1 MAKHKHLTLSNRIT
15 IESMLHAKT
24 SFKSIGLALD
34 KDPTTI
40 SKERTAVA
48 PPHLCDQP

>member
-15 IESMLHAKT
+15 IESMLHAKA
-24 SFKSIGLALD
+24 SFKSIGLVLD

-40 SKERTAVA
+40 SKEICG
-48 PPHLCDQP
+48 H